1 MSANLCCAADQR
13 SGSSSPELPNAR
25 LSDSTPARRPLL
37 PSKGNSYGS
46 GFTSAQSEDLH
57 KLRQTFESAATIE
70 YSPDSLAR
78 LGRRARTSSSQHNLQ
93 KIRSV
98 QALIKKKL
106 SRDLSKSR
114 STLQAKGP
122 ASHTTGNENDQGTV
136 IKISRQGLDTDVRI
150 TKEDLRNDLL
160 SHRKPEGGSYDP
172 DAKVLD
178 DIVKR
183 LERKTQRTSIHNI
196 EWNASS
202 PNCNDGTPGSRILRD
217 SRDVVGVNQ
226 SLFKSLFGSSENTPC
241 QPRMPQYSSSPNL
254 RSKDKTK
261 ARRLRHSHSAASIEA
276 PTTPAPQPI
285 RPPSIS
291 LVDATP
297 WSLSMVESLRLSAF
311 PLLPGH
317 PVAQE
322 VGRNS
327 QLLDGQQMDITDNL
341 QFETSCKENQH
352 SDQMTEKV
360 KNADI
365 SNTTA
370 QSLIENAD
378 ADGKEDLTKY
388 TKSKEYPGLQS
399 SSASIHL
406 YNMRISQHLRS
417 VSMMSSTP
425 SCRSPQSSQHGRA
438 RSSISC
444 GSKNL
449 PRARHDRQTSSSGFA
464 STRIPITWG
473 QVVGAGSQD
482 QLDFERQDETSSI
495 YSSRPQSLGDSIS
508 EPTTN
513 LSWVVNQ
520 TETTM
525 NTTVDLTDNTLA
537 FTQEHS
543 IPIKPRPS
551 NGSSESDP
559 SLNCDHSKP
568 SPKSHLL
575 GPPAA
580 ISVSSSTSGLRKMS
594 KFKKE
599 FNPSLPSKK
608 AKKRRLGLKFLR
620 PRSDL
625 QSESEAC
632 FFDGLADNRE
642 TPRKGRLSRSLISL
656 KAEQAT
662 LEHNHHDVW
671 PMWEKALKAYQ
682 EERSTMCLSPSKA
695 LAARGSPFR
704 ERSSSVNRL
713 RAPST
718 PSNIDPLEMPEP
730 SPGESPTQRESSNPF
745 APSSMDLKAQLHNKN
760 NSASSIKAWSRYPSH
775 TRELRTSS
783 AGHEDNVKTRDFAFE
798 VNSAQI
804 IDPENDQM
812 GTPTDKKKRISKSSS
827 MTFGKNLFKDYTRLF
842 RSQSAEFRRHGHG
855 HRSSIAMGGSL
866 DYPELEVLPEVW
878 HRSIAEAEEAVE
890 MAESPARDHDMSVEP
905 TNTIDCASIKRPR
918 NSDSAE
924 RQTLSVDGTANVF
937 SPAANVRVWSHFYE
951 SCVDYPRS
959 TSIDSDAFALGVGES
974 KGFLPQSEA
983 SKSLPARLKHIKNG
997 SVVSVFSERSV
1008 SSVRRS
1014 TVDLAK
1020 SLQQAERR
1028 ERERVLTMVGAKC
1041 SA

>member
-1 MSANLCCAADQR
+1 MSTNLCCAADQR

-46 GFTSAQSEDLH
+46 GLTSAQSEDLH

-78 LGRRARTSSSQHNLQ
+78 PRRRARTSSSQHNLQ

-122 ASHTTGNENDQGTV
+122 ASHTTGNENGQGTV

-160 SHRKPEGGSYDP
+160 SHKKPEEGSYDP
-172 DAKVLD
+172 DAEVLD

-183 LERKTQRTSIHNI
+183 LERKTPTKRTSIHNI
-196 EWNASS
+196 KWNASS

-261 ARRLRHSHSAASIEA
+261 ARRLRHSHSAASVEA
-276 PTTPAPQPI
+276 PTTPVLQPI
-285 RPPSIS
+285 RLPSIS

-311 PLLPGH
+311 PLLPSH

-322 VGRNS
+322 VERNS
-327 QLLDGQQMDITDNL
+327 RSLDGQQMNITDNL

-378 ADGKEDLTKY
+378 AGGKDLTKY
-388 TKSKEYPGLQS
+388 MKSKEYPGLQS

-406 YNMRISQHLRS
+406 YNMGISQHLRS
-417 VSMMSSTP
+417 ISMSSTP
-425 SCRSPQSSQHGRA
+425 SCHSPQSSQHGRA
-438 RSSISC
+438 RSSISY

-449 PRARHDRQTSSSGFA
+449 PRARRDRQTSSSGFA
-464 STRIPITWG
+464 STRIPIAWG
-473 QVVGAGSQD
+473 QVIRAGSQD
-482 QLDFERQDETSSI
+482 QLDFERQDETSSV

-525 NTTVDLTDNTLA
+525 NTTVDLTDSMLA

-543 IPIKPRPS
+543 ITIKPRPS

-559 SLNCDHSKP
+559 SLNYDHPKP
-568 SPKSHLL
+568 YPKSHLL
-575 GPPAA
+575 EPPAA
-580 ISVSSSTSGLRKMS
+580 ISVNSSTSSLRKVS

-599 FNPSLPSKK
+599 FNPSPPSKK
-608 AKKRRLGLKFLR
+608 GKKRKPGLKFLR

-642 TPRKGRLSRSLISL
+642 TPRERRLSRSLISL

-662 LEHNHHDVW
+662 LEHNRHDAS

-682 EERSTMCLSPSKA
+682 EERSIMCLSPSKA
-695 LAARGSPFR
+695 LAASGSPFR

-718 PSNIDPLEMPEP
+718 PSNIDPLEMPER
-730 SPGESPTQRESSNPF
+730 SLGESPAQRESPNPF
-745 APSSMDLKAQLHNKN
+745 APSSMDLKAQLHSKN

-804 IDPENDQM
+804 IDPKNDQM
-812 GTPTDKKKRISKSSS
+812 GTPTDKKKRTTLSGISKSSS

-890 MAESPARDHDMSVEP
+890 MAESPARDYDMSVEP

-924 RQTLSVDGTANVF
+924 RQTLSVDGTADVF

-983 SKSLPARLKHIKNG
+983 SKSLPARLKHIKNE

-1028 ERERVLTMVGAKC
+1028 SRE
-1041 SA
+1041 

>member
-13 SGSSSPELPNAR
+13 SGSPSPELPNAR
-25 LSDSTPARRPLL
+25 LSDSTPARCPLL

-57 KLRQTFESAATIE
+57 KPRQTFESAATIE
-70 YSPDSLAR
+70 YSLDSLAR
-78 LGRRARTSSSQHNLQ
+78 PGRRARTSSSPHNLQ

-136 IKISRQGLDTDVRI
+136 IKISRQGLDTDVKV

-160 SHRKPEGGSYDP
+160 SHKKPEEGSYEP
-172 DAKVLD
+172 DAEVLD
-178 DIVKR
+178 DIVQR
-183 LERKTQRTSIHNI
+183 LERKTPVKRTNIYNI

-202 PNCNDGTPGSRILRD
+202 QNCNDGTPGSRILRD
-217 SRDVVGVNQ
+217 SRDVMGVNQ

-241 QPRMPQYSSSPNL
+241 RPRMPQYSSSPNI
-254 RSKDKTK
+254 RSGDKTK

-276 PTTPAPQPI
+276 PTTPVLQPI
-285 RPPSIS
+285 RLPSIS

-297 WSLSMVESLRLSAF
+297 WSLSMAESLRLSAF

-322 VGRNS
+322 VERNS
-327 QLLDGQQMDITDNL
+327 QSLDGQRMNITDNL

-378 ADGKEDLTKY
+378 AGGKEDLTKY
-388 TKSKEYPGLQS
+388 MKSKEYPGLQS

-406 YNMRISQHLRS
+406 CNMRISQHLRS

-425 SCRSPQSSQHGRA
+425 SCHSPQSSQHGRA
-438 RSSISC
+438 CSSISC

-449 PRARHDRQTSSSGFA
+449 PRAGHNRQTSSSGFA
-464 STRIPITWG
+464 STRIPIAWG
-473 QVVGAGSQD
+473 QVIRAGSQD
-482 QLDFERQDETSSI
+482 QLNFERQDGTSSV
-495 YSSRPQSLGDSIS
+495 YSSRPRSLGDSIS

-513 LSWVVNQ
+513 LSWAINQ
-520 TETTM
+520 TEIAM
-525 NTTVDLTDNTLA
+525 NTTVDITDNTLA

-551 NGSSESDP
+551 NGSSESDS
-559 SLNCDHSKP
+559 SLNCDHPKS

-575 GPPAA
+575 EPPAA
-580 ISVSSSTSGLRKMS
+580 ISVNSSTSSLRKVS

-599 FNPSLPSKK
+599 FNPSPPRKK
-608 AKKRRLGLKFLR
+608 GKKRKPGLRFLR

-632 FFDGLADNRE
+632 FFDELTDNRE
-642 TPRKGRLSRSLISL
+642 APHERKPSHSLISL
-656 KAEQAT
+656 KAEQTT
-662 LEHNHHDVW
+662 LEHNRHDASL
-671 PMWEKALKAYQ
+671 MWEKVLKAYQ
-682 EERSTMCLSPSKA
+682 EEGSIMCLSPSKA
-695 LAARGSPFR
+695 LAARGSSFR

-718 PSNIDPLEMPEP
+718 PSNVDPLEMSEP
-730 SPGESPTQRESSNPF
+730 SPGESLTQWESPNPF
-745 APSSMDLKAQLHNKN
+745 APSSMDLKAQPHSKN
-760 NSASSIKAWSRYPSH
+760 NSAPSVEAWSRHPSH
-775 TRELRTSS
+775 TRELRTGS
-783 AGHEDNVKTRDFAFE
+783 ASHEDNVKSRDFTFK

-804 IDPENDQM
+804 IDHENDQM
-812 GTPTDKKKRISKSSS
+812 RTPTNKKKRATLSGISKSSS
-827 MTFGKNLFKDYTRLF
+827 MTFSKNFFKDYTKLF
-842 RSQSAEFRRHGHG
+842 HSQSAEFRRHGHG
-855 HRSSIAMGGSL
+855 HRSSIAMGGLL

-878 HRSIAEAEEAVE
+878 HRGTAEAEEAVE
-890 MAESPARDHDMSVEP
+890 MAESSARDHDTSVEP
-905 TNTIDCASIKRPR
+905 TNAIDCASIKRTR

-924 RQTLSVDGTANVF
+924 RQALSVDGTADVF
-937 SPAANVRVWSHFYE
+937 SPAASVQVWSHFYE

-959 TSIDSDAFALGVGES
+959 ISTDSDAFALGVGES
-974 KGFLPQSEA
+974 KGFLPQSET
-983 SKSLPARLKHIKNG
+983 SKSLPARLKRIKNE
-997 SVVSVFSERSV
+997 SVVSVFSERSEENSGFGQV
-1008 SSVRRS
+1008 AAAGG
-1014 TVDLAK
+1014 T
-1020 SLQQAERR
+1020 ERGK
-1028 ERERVLTMVGAKC
+1028 EC
-1041 SA
+1041 

>member
-1 MSANLCCAADQR
+1 M
-13 SGSSSPELPNAR
+13 R
-25 LSDSTPARRPLL
+25 L
-37 PSKGNSYGS
+37 
-46 GFTSAQSEDLH
+46 
-57 KLRQTFESAATIE
+57 
-70 YSPDSLAR
+70 
-78 LGRRARTSSSQHNLQ
+78 
-93 KIRSV
+93 
-98 QALIKKKL
+98 
-106 SRDLSKSR
+106 
-114 STLQAKGP
+114 
-122 ASHTTGNENDQGTV
+122 
-136 IKISRQGLDTDVRI
+136 
-150 TKEDLRNDLL
+150 
-160 SHRKPEGGSYDP
+160 
-172 DAKVLD
+172 
-178 DIVKR
+178 
-183 LERKTQRTSIHNI
+183 
-196 EWNASS
+196 
-202 PNCNDGTPGSRILRD
+202 
-217 SRDVVGVNQ
+217 
-226 SLFKSLFGSSENTPC
+226 
-241 QPRMPQYSSSPNL
+241 
-254 RSKDKTK
+254 
-261 ARRLRHSHSAASIEA
+261 
-276 PTTPAPQPI
+276 
-285 RPPSIS
+285 PSIS

-297 WSLSMVESLRLSAF
+297 WSLLMAESLHLSAF

-322 VGRNS
+322 VERNS
-327 QLLDGQQMDITDNL
+327 RSLDGQQMNITDNL

-378 ADGKEDLTKY
+378 AGCKEDLTKY
-388 TKSKEYPGLQS
+388 MKSKEYPGLQS

-425 SCRSPQSSQHGRA
+425 SCHSPQSSQHGRA
-438 RSSISC
+438 RSSISR

-449 PRARHDRQTSSSGFA
+449 QRAGHDRQTSSSGFA
-464 STRIPITWG
+464 STRIPIALG
-473 QVVGAGSQD
+473 QAIRTGSQD
-482 QLDFERQDETSSI
+482 QLDFERQDETSSV

-508 EPTTN
+508 GPTTN
-513 LSWVVNQ
+513 LSWAVNQ
-520 TETTM
+520 AETTM

-559 SLNCDHSKP
+559 SLNCDHPKP

-575 GPPAA
+575 EPPAA
-580 ISVSSSTSGLRKMS
+580 ISVNSSTSSLRKVS

-599 FNPSLPSKK
+599 FNLTPPSKK
-608 AKKRRLGLKFLR
+608 GKKRKPGLKFLR
-620 PRSDL
+620 PRSDF

-632 FFDGLADNRE
+632 FFDELADNRE
-642 TPRKGRLSRSLISL
+642 TPRERRLSRSLISL

-662 LEHNHHDVW
+662 LEHNRHDTS

-682 EERSTMCLSPSKA
+682 EERSIMCLSPSKA

-718 PSNIDPLEMPEP
+718 PSNVDPLEMPEP
-730 SPGESPTQRESSNPF
+730 SPGESPTQWESSNPF
-745 APSSMDLKAQLHNKN
+745 APSSMDLEAQPHSKN
-760 NSASSIKAWSRYPSH
+760 NSASSVEAWSRYPSH
-775 TRELRTSS
+775 AGELRTGS

-798 VNSAQI
+798 VDSAQI
-804 IDPENDQM
+804 IDHENDQM
-812 GTPTDKKKRISKSSS
+812 RTPTNKKKRATPSGISKSSS
-827 MTFGKNLFKDYTRLF
+827 ITFGKNFFKDYIKLF
-842 RSQSAEFRRHGHG
+842 RSQSTEFRRHGHG
-855 HRSSIAMGGSL
+855 HRSSIAMGGLL
-866 DYPELEVLPEVW
+866 DYSELEALPEVW
-878 HRSIAEAEEAVE
+878 HRGTAEAGEAVE
-890 MAESPARDHDMSVEP
+890 MAESPARDHDISVEP

-924 RQTLSVDGTANVF
+924 RQALSVDGTVDVP

-959 TSIDSDAFALGVGES
+959 ISIDSDAFALGVGES
-974 KGFLPQSEA
+974 KGFLPQPET

-1008 SSVRRS
+1008 NSVRRS

-1020 SLQQAERR
+1020 SLQQAEQR
-1028 ERERVLTMVGAKC
+1028 ERGKEC
-1041 SA
+1041 

>member
-1 MSANLCCAADQR
+1 
-13 SGSSSPELPNAR
+13 
-25 LSDSTPARRPLL
+25 
-37 PSKGNSYGS
+37 
-46 GFTSAQSEDLH
+46 
-57 KLRQTFESAATIE
+57 
-70 YSPDSLAR
+70 
-78 LGRRARTSSSQHNLQ
+78 
-93 KIRSV
+93 
-98 QALIKKKL
+98 
-106 SRDLSKSR
+106 
-114 STLQAKGP
+114 
-122 ASHTTGNENDQGTV
+122 
-136 IKISRQGLDTDVRI
+136 
-150 TKEDLRNDLL
+150 
-160 SHRKPEGGSYDP
+160 
-172 DAKVLD
+172 
-178 DIVKR
+178 
-183 LERKTQRTSIHNI
+183 
-196 EWNASS
+196 
-202 PNCNDGTPGSRILRD
+202 
-217 SRDVVGVNQ
+217 
-226 SLFKSLFGSSENTPC
+226 
-241 QPRMPQYSSSPNL
+241 
-254 RSKDKTK
+254 
-261 ARRLRHSHSAASIEA
+261 
-276 PTTPAPQPI
+276 
-285 RPPSIS
+285 
-291 LVDATP
+291 
-297 WSLSMVESLRLSAF
+297 MVESLRLSAF

-317 PVAQE
+317 PVAQKVE
-322 VGRNS
+322 RNS
-327 QLLDGQQMDITDNL
+327 RSLDGQQMNITDNL

-370 QSLIENAD
+370 QSLIDNAD
-378 ADGKEDLTKY
+378 AGSKEDLTKY
-388 TKSKEYPGLQS
+388 MKSKEYPGLQS

-425 SCRSPQSSQHGRA
+425 SCHSPQSSQHGRA

-464 STRIPITWG
+464 STRIPIAWG
-473 QVVGAGSQD
+473 QVIRAGSQD
-482 QLDFERQDETSSI
+482 HLDFERQDETSSV

-525 NTTVDLTDNTLA
+525 NTTLDLTDNTLA
-537 FTQEHS
+537 STQEHS
-543 IPIKPRPS
+543 ISTKPGPS

-559 SLNCDHSKP
+559 SFNCDHPKP

-575 GPPAA
+575 EPPAA
-580 ISVSSSTSGLRKMS
+580 ISVNSSTSSLCKVS

-599 FNPSLPSKK
+599 FNPSPPSKK
-608 AKKRRLGLKFLR
+608 GKKRKPGSKFLR

-642 TPRKGRLSRSLISL
+642 TPRERRLSRSLISL

-662 LEHNHHDVW
+662 LEHNRHDAS

-682 EERSTMCLSPSKA
+682 EERSIMCLSPGKA

-704 ERSSSVNRL
+704 ERTSSVNRL
-713 RAPST
+713 RALST
-718 PSNIDPLEMPEP
+718 PSDVDPLEMPEP
-730 SPGESPTQRESSNPF
+730 SPGESPTQWESPNPF
-745 APSSMDLKAQLHNKN
+745 APSSVDLKAQPHSKN
-760 NSASSIKAWSRYPSH
+760 NSASSVEAWSRYPTH
-775 TRELRTSS
+775 TRELRTGS

-804 IDPENDQM
+804 IDHKIDQM
-812 GTPTDKKKRISKSSS
+812 RTPTSKKKRVTPSGISKSSS
-827 MTFGKNLFKDYTRLF
+827 MTFGKNFFKDYAKLF

-855 HRSSIAMGGSL
+855 HRSSIAVGRLL

-878 HRSIAEAEEAVE
+878 HRGIAEAEEAVE
-890 MAESPARDHDMSVEP
+890 MAGLPARDHDMSVEP
-905 TNTIDCASIKRPR
+905 TNAIDRAGTKRPR

-924 RQTLSVDGTANVF
+924 SRVLSVDGTANVF

-959 TSIDSDAFALGVGES
+959 TSIDSDASALGVGES
-974 KGFLPQSEA
+974 KGLLPQSEM
-983 SKSLPARLKHIKNG
+983 SKSLPAKLKHIKNE

-1028 ERERVLTMVGAKC
+1028 ERERVLTMVGPKC